1 MERVQNTRLVRQA
14 WEAWKKRLRH
24 HGDLEGLSTVFV
36 LPCICHLT
44 HWLVAAALAFAQRS
58 QTHVTSSAIEVW
70 HKRLATQQ
78 GAQAFA
84 VQYANVQLQFRL
96 LFKWRVR
103 LRAHLKL
110 FRQAKIADKFFVMR
124 RAWRIWVD
132 KAEKRAKEKRL
143 REWNAGRAGKIF
155 AGTSR
160 LQLGGSPSGL
170 KALGPVGWKEKA
182 LRLRRLRLAEQQI
195 QSRVDTVGLSLHS
208 VIGFSFSLLFLT
220 ARTEGRPQPLDKSRH
235 RGEAPRTGS
244 RAAKGQGNRSVSS
257 SRRVTVCGL
266 TVSYMQICVLQVE
279 ESVHSTCR
287 GAKPYGKL
295 PGCQA
300 RRYSHFCRVC
310 ESCHLTSPSQRT
322 CVACST
328 SGSLPPVK

>member
-1 MERVQNTRLVRQA
+1 M
-14 WEAWKKRLRH
+14 
-24 HGDLEGLSTVFV
+24 
-36 LPCICHLT
+36 
-44 HWLVAAALAFAQRS
+44 
-58 QTHVTSSAIEVW
+58 
-70 HKRLATQQ
+70 
-78 GAQAFA
+78 
-84 VQYANVQLQFRL
+84 
-96 LFKWRVR
+96 R

-124 RAWRIWVD
+124 RAWRIWID

-235 RGEAPRTGS
+235 RGEAPRTRS

-257 SRRVTVCGL
+257 SRRVTVCGF
-266 TVSYMQICVLQVE
+266 TVSRACRSAFCKWKKVCIRHVE
-279 ESVHSTCR
+279 ELS
-287 GAKPYGKL
+287 L
-295 PGCQA
+295 M
-300 RRYSHFCRVC
+300 
-310 ESCHLTSPSQRT
+310 ESYQD
-322 CVACST
+322 
-328 SGSLPPVK
+328 VKREGMVTFVECASRAI